1 MDLLTPAFG
10 LLFWTLI
17 AFLIAFFILKKFA
30 WPAIINGLNEREKTI
45 ADSLATAERIKSE
58 MAQLKNENEA
68 IMAQTREERMQILK
82 EAKEIK
88 DKIINEAKEQ
98 AKIEA
103 NKIIVDA
110 NNAIQNQKMAALID
124 VKNQIG
130 NMVIEVAE
138 KVIRRELSPKAEQDS
153 YIHKLADDLISI
165 RNANN

>member
-45 ADSLATAERIKSE
+45 ADSLATAERIKTE

-68 IMAQTREERMQILK
+68 IMAQTREERALILK

-88 DKIINEAKEQ
+88 DKIINDAKEQ
-98 AKIEA
+98 AKFEA

-110 NNAIQNQKMAALID
+110 NNAIMNQKMAALID

-138 KVIRRELSPKAEQDS
+138 KVIRRELAPKAEQDS
-153 YIHKLADDLISI
+153 YIHKLADDLITA
-165 RNANN
+165 RNTNN